1 GKENHFP
8 ALWTRRRQTED
19 ARRSGQEVRRH
30 ARADSSVAKYR
41 AVEVAPR
48 AQQEGAPGRRRV
60 AGGSL
65 SWIDILALERGHEVR
80 AVCRHFT
87 TRSWIESINA
97 RPIRTSLII
106 TMWSPGV
113 AHLFLRK
120 NMSAAAIALSGP
132 PEKSTR
138 AGYVPQQSAS
148 CR

>member
-80 AVCRHFT
+80 AFVVISPHAVGSN
-87 TRSWIESINA
+87 RSMRVPS
-97 RPIRTSLII
+97 
-106 TMWSPGV
+106 
-113 AHLFLRK
+113 AHH
-120 NMSAAAIALSGP
+120 
-132 PEKSTR
+132 
-138 AGYVPQQSAS
+138 
-148 CR
+148 